1 MSTNN
6 YMDNL
11 YYQNVRNTTASTYV
25 NTNKV
30 EPVSKVS
37 AQNEKAAEAVKDST
51 SKVETDR
58 MDFSKDT
65 AVTKKMSDSER
76 AALVKSLKED
86 LDNQMTRFTNMMTQM
101 FQKQGIT
108 GLTAGS
114 DDFWRTIASG
124 NYTVDAETKAAAQDA
139 ISEDGYWGVKQTS
152 QRIFDFA
159 KALAGDDVKQMEKMQ
174 KAIEKGFKA
183 AEKSWGGEMPS
194 ITGQTHSAITD
205 MFDDYYAKANGKTK
219 AEA

>member
-108 GLTAGS
+108 GLLTGS